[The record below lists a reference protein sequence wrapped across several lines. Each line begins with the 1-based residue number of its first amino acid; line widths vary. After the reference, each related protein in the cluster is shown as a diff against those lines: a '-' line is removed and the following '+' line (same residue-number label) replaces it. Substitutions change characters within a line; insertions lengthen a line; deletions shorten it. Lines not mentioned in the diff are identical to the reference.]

1 MNVTVSNKQIVET
14 KKIQH
19 IALNLI
25 SHILS
30 KKLHLKPAEI
40 NKESNSI
47 VEKVSYDCSTLQFDE
62 TL

>member
-40 NKESNSI
+40 NKESNLV
-47 VEKVSYDCSTLQFDE
+47 VEPGVV
-62 TL
+62 